1 MQVRTSIPVAVHS
14 LRFIWIIISEAGCGA
29 LPGSGSTGSEPSL
42 SFLLLPITLVFT
54 VIAAAQ
60 VPPPINGLTLIS
72 ARVIE
77 AFKTGNFDV
86 RVIPLAPTASV
97 TPRNRFARRLL
108 RARHIFWTY
117 ISLIRYVRQLPERN
131 VIFYITISG
140 GIGQLLEL
148 PMIAIARALHCR
160 VIIHHHS
167 FAYLHDWSLLC
178 NFVLRTAGSN
188 SIQLCLGDSM
198 KARLDELYGRRP
210 TYIISN
216 AMFLP
221 ELKTAIDAER
231 APAKRMGIHLG
242 FLGNIEAAKGIFEF
256 IETVRILK
264 SRGIV
269 VHATVAGPFVDAD
282 IQRRVLSGT
291 ENLPE
296 VEFVGAVF
304 GDTKREFFR
313 SIDILLFPTA
323 YANEA
328 EPVVI
333 LEALSSAV
341 IVLAS
346 RRGCIGDVLSGELA
360 ACCLPHAE
368 FPERASQLIM
378 RMAESDEERHRLSRC
393 ARDRAERLA
402 QHASAQFTAAMHYA
416 SAKLP
421 DDSGPGNT

>member
-1 MQVRTSIPVAVHS
+1 M
-14 LRFIWIIISEAGCGA
+14 
-29 LPGSGSTGSEPSL
+29 
-42 SFLLLPITLVFT
+42 FT

-77 AFKTGNFDV
+77 AFKAGNFGV
-86 RVIPLAPTASV
+86 RVIPLAPIASAI
-97 TPRNRFARRLL
+97 PRNRFARRLL
-108 RARHIFWTY
+108 RARHTFWTY
-117 ISLIRYVRQLPERN
+117 ISLIRHVRQLPERE

-148 PMIAIARALHCR
+148 PMIAIARALRCR
-160 VIIHHHS
+160 VVIHHHS

-178 NFVLRTAGSN
+178 SFVLWTAGSN

-198 KARLDELYGRRP
+198 KTRLDVLYGRRP

-221 ELKTAIDAER
+221 ELKTAIGAEHTPVKH
-231 APAKRMGIHLG
+231 AGIHLG

-256 IETVRILK
+256 IETVRTLK

-296 VEFVGAVF
+296 VRFVGAVF
-304 GDTKREFFR
+304 GDTKRDFFR

-333 LEALSSAV
+333 LEALSYAV

-368 FPERASQLIM
+368 FPEKASELIM
-378 RMAESDEERHRLSRC
+378 RMAESDEERNHLSRS
-393 ARDRAERLA
+393 ARDRAEWLA
-402 QHASAQFTAAMHYA
+402 QHASAQFMAAMNDA

-421 DDSGPGNT
+421 EDSSFANT